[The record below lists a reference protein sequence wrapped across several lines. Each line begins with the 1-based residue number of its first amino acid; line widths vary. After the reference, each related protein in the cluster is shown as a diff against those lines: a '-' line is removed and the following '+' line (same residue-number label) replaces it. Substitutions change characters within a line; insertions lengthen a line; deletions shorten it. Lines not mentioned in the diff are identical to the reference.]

1 MTGNEKTNPSGIPY
15 DPSLTTPFE
24 IISPSHVPK
33 YQSLKW
39 SLTAL
44 AAENTEVEPL
54 ISRISVPLFWT
65 LLMKA
70 FYKYSLSLTAS
81 LTDFPL
87 TSAWLTSGY

>member
-1 MTGNEKTNPSGIPY
+1 
-15 DPSLTTPFE
+15 
-24 IISPSHVPK
+24 
-33 YQSLKW
+33 
-39 SLTAL
+39 L

-87 TSAWLTSGY
+87 TSA